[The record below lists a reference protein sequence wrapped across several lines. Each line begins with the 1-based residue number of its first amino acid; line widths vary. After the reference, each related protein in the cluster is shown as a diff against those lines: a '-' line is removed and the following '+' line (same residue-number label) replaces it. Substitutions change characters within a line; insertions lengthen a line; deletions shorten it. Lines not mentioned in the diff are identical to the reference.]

1 MSFGISLPTVIS
13 CFKDIT
19 NEENR
24 AKMGSVIMLSVIFG
38 IFSLKFLMSE
48 DMLLNSVVLAFWRS
62 LEIFGLI
69 LLKRFLEEKRGVSP
83 SFILVLR
90 SRSVFLYLFPWAM
103 FSLINYLSWP
113 ISAKIYSMDFVN
125 FLTVT
130 GNVIA
135 GISALLAGFAA
146 DKVGRKRTLI
156 FGFIIFGLGYALLGI
171 NPYNVYAW
179 QFYTIVDGIAWGI
192 FYVIFLVT
200 IWGDLA
206 HDKPSE
212 KFYAIGIIPYLVSN
226 FLRETLGQIITDI
239 IPEYAIFSFAALFLF
254 LAVVPLMFA
263 PETLPEKTLKERE
276 LRSYIEK
283 AKRVKEKFTKG

>member
-1 MSFGISLPTVIS
+1 
-13 CFKDIT
+13 
-19 NEENR
+19 
-24 AKMGSVIMLSVIFG
+24 
-38 IFSLKFLMSE
+38 
-48 DMLLNSVVLAFWRS
+48 MLLNSVVLAFWRS